1 MDGWD
6 DLSEFAEEIVEDMV
20 VDVKNQAVKA
30 FMGNITQP
38 ISSYGEDG
46 VTPVLEGKL
55 MANTIVSIGSPDTAV
70 RNITDEEGYTT
81 YLKGVETARDAKA
94 WQKIYIQNNAESEGR
109 YYAANADYLG
119 WRVTPAYHFFTDS
132 YFVMITK
139 VEDLK

>member
-6 DLSEFAEEIVEDMV
+6 DLSEFAEELVEDMV
-20 VDVKNQAVKA
+20 VDVKNVAVES
-30 FMGNITQP
+30 FMKNITQP

-55 MANTIVSIGSPDTAV
+55 MANTVVSIGKPDTRV
-70 RNITDEEGYTT
+70 RNETDEEGYTT
-81 YLKGVETARDAKA
+81 YWKGVETGREAKA

-119 WRVTPAYHFFTDS
+119 WKYTPAYHFFTDS
-132 YFVMITK
+132 YFVMTTT
-139 VEDLK
+139 VEDYK